1 MPHPCDRRLAIEDF
15 TTLPR
20 RGFLGQSLAR
30 LAAGGLLVCGAARG
44 GEAAA
49 PAPAFQ
55 ANPFALGVAS
65 GDPSPTGVVLWTRIA
80 PMPLQGNG
88 GMPNVAVEV
97 EWEIAADERFRSTTA
112 RGRQIAYPELGH
124 TVHVEVEGL
133 EPGRDYFYRFRV
145 GTERS
150 ATGRTRTLPAPGAMG
165 TVRLG
170 VVDYL
175 FKPQELSHL
184 IERLDLAVQR
194 SRMLRSVSQAERA
207 ASQLSQR
214 LHTLKQAI
222 RHTSSVSLAL
232 PAQAPAPGAP
242 IDPLRNLAPRDLALL
257 SAREREVLRELARGH
272 TPQRIAAS
280 LGLSTNTVRNHLK
293 SIFLKLRVN
302 SQIALLAKLATPQQ

>member
-1 MPHPCDRRLAIEDF
+1 MSAERGHILLADDDAMVLNSMASAL
-15 TTLPR
+15 TR
-20 RGFLGQSLAR
+20 SGFEVTAVESGADV
-30 LAAGGLLVCGAARG
+30 LAALREREPDALLLDINMPGNQDLELADIVSRG
-44 GEAAA
+44 E
-49 PAPAFQ
+49 
-55 ANPFALGVAS
+55 
-65 GDPSPTGVVLWTRIA
+65 
-80 PMPLQGNG
+80 
-88 GMPNVAVEV
+88 
-97 EWEIAADERFRSTTA
+97 
-112 RGRQIAYPELGH
+112 RQIPIVLLTGH
-124 TVHVEVEGL
+124 
-133 EPGRDYFYRFRV
+133 
-145 GTERS
+145 
-150 ATGRTRTLPAPGAMG
+150 PAMDTAMRA
-165 TVRLG
+165 VRLG

-207 ASQLSQR
+207 ASQLSER

-242 IDPLRNLAPRDLALL
+242 SDPLRNLAPRDLALL